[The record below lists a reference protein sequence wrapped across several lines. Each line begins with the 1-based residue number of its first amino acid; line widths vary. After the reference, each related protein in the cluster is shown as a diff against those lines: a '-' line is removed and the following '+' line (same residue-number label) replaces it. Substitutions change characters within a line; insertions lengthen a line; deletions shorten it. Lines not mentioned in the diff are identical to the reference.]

1 MNIAPRAFL
10 GFALIGALMLALGV
24 FALSQMSKIRTSGE
38 NIVENS
44 VPSVRALNEF
54 TQLTL
59 RLRVLSYRLLT
70 NREADTQQKTFDL
83 FEQRNQQIRTAQ
95 SNYEKLISAPEERAA
110 YDQYVQLLNQYRQ
123 LEERMKTLSRNN
135 QVDEL
140 RTLLGNDL
148 QTNSEAVNAVLARLT
163 EINNLQAE
171 AFNKSAAQQYST
183 AFTWVVTMLIVATG
197 LTLLFAWLL
206 TNSITKPIANALDAA
221 EEIAKGN
228 LTRPITVD
236 GSDEA
241 GRLLRAMATMQDKLR
256 DTLQRISG
264 SATQLASA
272 AEELNSVTDESA
284 RGLTQ
289 QNNEIEQAATAVNE
303 MTSAVEEVARN
314 AVSTSEAS
322 RNATTSAGD
331 GRDLVQETVGAIERM
346 SADVQSTAT
355 LIGNLAD
362 ESRDIGKVL
371 DVIRGLADQTN
382 LLALNAAIEAAR
394 AGEAGRGFAVV
405 ADEVRALAHRTQQST
420 SEIERMIGSIQSG
433 TEQAATAVNEMTS
446 AVEEVARN
454 AVSTSEASR
463 NATTSAG
470 DGRDLVQETVGA
482 IERMSA
488 DVQSTASLIGN
499 LANESRDIGK
509 VLDVIRGLADQTNLL
524 ALNAAIEAAR
534 AGEAGRGFAVVAD
547 EVRALAHRTQQST
560 SEIERM
566 IGSIQ
571 SGTEQAVDSMRNSTE
586 RAESTLNI
594 ARGAGMSLDT
604 INSAIVEIN
613 ERNLVIAS
621 AAEEQAQV
629 AREVD
634 RNLVNI
640 RDLSVQSATGANQ
653 TSAASAELSRLAVDL
668 NSMVG
673 RFSL

>member
-1 MNIAPRAFL
+1 MSLRNMNIAPRAFL
-10 GFALIGALMLALGV
+10 GFAFIGALMLLLGV
-24 FALSQMSKIRTSGE
+24 FALNQMSKIRAATEDITSA
-38 NIVENS
+38 S
-44 VPSVRALNEF
+44 VPSIRALDEF

-70 NREADTQQKTFDL
+70 NREPDVQQKTL
-83 FEQRNQQIRTAQ
+83 EAFELRNQQIRTAQ
-95 SNYEKLISAPEERAA
+95 GIYEKLITSTQERNA
-110 YDQYVQLLNQYRQ
+110 YDEYVRLLGQYHQI
-123 LEERMKTLSRNN
+123 EERMKSLSRAN

-140 RTLLGNDL
+140 RNLLNTEL
-148 QTNSEAVNAVLARLT
+148 LSNSEQVNAVLTRLLD
-163 EINNLQAE
+163 INNDDANATNQQAKDQYDM
-171 AFNKSAAQQYST
+171 AFDL
-183 AFTWVVTMLIVATG
+183 VVGLLVVATA
-197 LTLLFAWLL
+197 LTVLFAWLL
-206 TNSITKPIANALDAA
+206 TRSITLPIARALEAA
-221 EEIAKGN
+221 EEVAEGN

-236 GSDEA
+236 GNDEA
-241 GRLLRAMATMQDKLR
+241 GRLLAAMAKMQNKLR
-256 DTLQRISG
+256 DTLQRIAG

-272 AEELNSVTDESA
+272 AEELNAVTDESA

-331 GRDLVQETVGAIERM
+331 GRDLVQETVSAIERM
-346 SADVQSTAT
+346 SADVQA
-355 LIGNLAD
+355 
-362 ESRDIGKVL
+362 
-371 DVIRGLADQTN
+371 
-382 LLALNAAIEAAR
+382 
-394 AGEAGRGFAVV
+394 
-405 ADEVRALAHRTQQST
+405 
-420 SEIERMIGSIQSG
+420 
-433 TEQAATAVNEMTS
+433 
-446 AVEEVARN
+446 
-454 AVSTSEASR
+454 
-463 NATTSAG
+463 
-470 DGRDLVQETVGA
+470 
-482 IERMSA
+482 
-488 DVQSTASLIGN
+488 TASLIGD

-571 SGTEQAVDSMRNSTE
+571 TGTEHAVDSMRNSTE

-594 ARGAGMSLDT
+594 AKGAGMSLDT
-604 INSAIVEIN
+604 INTAIVEIN

-640 RDLSVQSATGANQ
+640 RDLSVQSATGASQ
-653 TSAASAELSRLAVDL
+653 TSAASNELSRLAVDL
-668 NSMVG
+668 NGMVG
-673 RFSL
+673 RFRL

>member
-1 MNIAPRAFL
+1 MSLRNMNIAPRAFL
-10 GFALIGALMLALGV
+10 GFAFIGALMLLLGV
-24 FALSQMSKIRTSGE
+24 FALNQMSKIRAATEDITSA
-38 NIVENS
+38 S
-44 VPSVRALNEF
+44 VPSIRAVDEL

-70 NREADTQQKTFDL
+70 NREPDVQQKTL
-83 FEQRNQQIRTAQ
+83 EAFELRNLQIRTAQ
-95 SNYEKLISAPEERAA
+95 DIYEKLITSTEERNA
-110 YDQYVQLLNQYRQ
+110 YNEYVRLLGQYRQ
-123 LEERMKTLSRNN
+123 IEERMKSLSRAN
-135 QVDEL
+135 QVNEL
-140 RTLLGNDL
+140 RSLLNTELLD
-148 QTNSEAVNAVLARLT
+148 NSEQVNAVLTRLLD
-163 EINNLQAE
+163 INNDDANATNQRAKDQYDM
-171 AFNKSAAQQYST
+171 AFDLVVGLLVIAT
-183 AFTWVVTMLIVATG
+183 A

-206 TNSITKPIANALDAA
+206 TRSITLPIAQALEAA
-221 EEIAKGN
+221 EEVAEGN

-236 GSDEA
+236 GNDEA
-241 GRLLRAMATMQDKLR
+241 GRLLAAMAKMQHKLR
-256 DTLQRISG
+256 DTLQRIAG

-272 AEELNSVTDESA
+272 AEELNAVTEESA

-331 GRDLVQETVGAIERM
+331 GRDLVQETVSAIERM
-346 SADVQSTAT
+346 STDVQA
-355 LIGNLAD
+355 
-362 ESRDIGKVL
+362 
-371 DVIRGLADQTN
+371 
-382 LLALNAAIEAAR
+382 
-394 AGEAGRGFAVV
+394 
-405 ADEVRALAHRTQQST
+405 
-420 SEIERMIGSIQSG
+420 
-433 TEQAATAVNEMTS
+433 
-446 AVEEVARN
+446 
-454 AVSTSEASR
+454 
-463 NATTSAG
+463 
-470 DGRDLVQETVGA
+470 
-482 IERMSA
+482 
-488 DVQSTASLIGN
+488 TASLIGD

-571 SGTEQAVDSMRNSTE
+571 TGTEHAVDSMRNSTE

-594 ARGAGMSLDT
+594 ARGAGLSLDT
-604 INSAIVEIN
+604 INTAIVEIN

-640 RDLSVQSATGANQ
+640 RDLSVQSATGASQ
-653 TSAASAELSRLAVDL
+653 TSAASGELSRLAVDL
-668 NSMVG
+668 NGMVG
-673 RFSL
+673 RFRL

>member
-1 MNIAPRAFL
+1 MSLRNMNIAPRAFL

-24 FALSQMSKIRTSGE
+24 FALTQMSKIRGSGE
-38 NIVENS
+38 SIAQNS
-44 VPSVRALNEF
+44 VPSIKALDEF

-59 RLRVLSYRLLT
+59 RLRVLSYRLLV
-70 NREADTQQKTFDL
+70 NREPDIQQKTYDL
-83 FEQRNQQIRTAQ
+83 FDQRSQQIRAAQTA
-95 SNYEKLISAPEERAA
+95 YEKLISAPDERAA
-110 YDQYVQLLNQYRQ
+110 YEQYVQLLGQYRQ

-135 QVDEL
+135 QVEEL
-140 RTLLGNDL
+140 RALLNTEL
-148 QTNSEAVNAVLARLT
+148 LSNSDAINAAIGRLV
-163 EINNLQAE
+163 EINNQQAE
-171 AFNKSAAQQYST
+171 ALNQSAAQQYSS
-183 AFTWVVTMLIVATG
+183 AFNWVVTLLVIATG

-241 GRLLRAMATMQDKLR
+241 GRLLRAMSTMQEKLR

-322 RNATTSAGD
+322 KNATTSAGD
-331 GRDLVQETVGAIERM
+331 GRDLVQETVSAIERM
-346 SADVQSTAT
+346 SADVQGTA
-355 LIGNLAD
+355 A
-362 ESRDIGKVL
+362 
-371 DVIRGLADQTN
+371 
-382 LLALNAAIEAAR
+382 
-394 AGEAGRGFAVV
+394 
-405 ADEVRALAHRTQQST
+405 
-420 SEIERMIGSIQSG
+420 
-433 TEQAATAVNEMTS
+433 
-446 AVEEVARN
+446 
-454 AVSTSEASR
+454 
-463 NATTSAG
+463 
-470 DGRDLVQETVGA
+470 
-482 IERMSA
+482 
-488 DVQSTASLIGN
+488 LIGN

-571 SGTEQAVDSMRNSTE
+571 SGTEHAVDSMRNSTE

-604 INSAIVEIN
+604 INTAIVEIN

>member
-1 MNIAPRAFL
+1 MSLRNMNIAPRAFL
-10 GFALIGALMLALGV
+10 GFAFIGALMLFLGV
-24 FALSQMSKIRTSGE
+24 FALNQMSKIRAATE
-38 NIVENS
+38 DITQAS
-44 VPSVRALNEF
+44 VPSIRALDEF

-70 NREADTQQKTFDL
+70 NREPDVQQKTL
-83 FEQRNQQIRTAQ
+83 EAFELRNQQIRAAQ
-95 SNYEKLISAPEERAA
+95 GVYEKLIDSREERSA
-110 YDQYVQLLNQYRQ
+110 YDEYVRLLGQYHQI
-123 LEERMKTLSRNN
+123 EERMKSLSRAN
-135 QVDEL
+135 QIDEL
-140 RTLLGNDL
+140 RTLLNTEL
-148 QTNSEAVNAVLARLT
+148 LSNSEQVNAVLTRLLD
-163 EINNLQAE
+163 INNQMANATNQE
-171 AFNKSAAQQYST
+171 AKDQYDMAFDLVVGLLIIAT
-183 AFTWVVTMLIVATG
+183 A

-206 TNSITKPIANALDAA
+206 TRSITLPIAQALEASEEVA
-221 EEIAKGN
+221 EGN
-228 LTRPITVD
+228 LTRPIKVD
-236 GSDEA
+236 GNDEA
-241 GRLLRAMATMQDKLR
+241 GRLLAAMAKMQDKLR
-256 DTLQRISG
+256 DTLQRIAG

-272 AEELNSVTDESA
+272 AEELNAVTDESA

-331 GRDLVQETVGAIERM
+331 GRDLVQETVSAIERM
-346 SADVQSTAT
+346 SGDVQATAT
-355 LIGNLAD
+355 LIGD
-362 ESRDIGKVL
+362 
-371 DVIRGLADQTN
+371 
-382 LLALNAAIEAAR
+382 
-394 AGEAGRGFAVV
+394 
-405 ADEVRALAHRTQQST
+405 
-420 SEIERMIGSIQSG
+420 
-433 TEQAATAVNEMTS
+433 
-446 AVEEVARN
+446 
-454 AVSTSEASR
+454 
-463 NATTSAG
+463 
-470 DGRDLVQETVGA
+470 
-482 IERMSA
+482 
-488 DVQSTASLIGN
+488 

-571 SGTEQAVDSMRNSTE
+571 AGTEHAVDSMRNSTE

-594 ARGAGMSLDT
+594 AKGAGMSLDT
-604 INSAIVEIN
+604 INTAIVEIN

-640 RDLSVQSATGANQ
+640 RDLSVQSATGASQ
-653 TSAASAELSRLAVDL
+653 TSAASSELSRLAVDL
-668 NSMVG
+668 NGMVG
-673 RFSL
+673 RFRL

>member
-1 MNIAPRAFL
+1 MSLRNMNIAPRAFL

-24 FALSQMSKIRTSGE
+24 FALTQMSNIRASGE
-38 NIVENS
+38 SIARNS
-44 VPSVRALNEF
+44 VPSIKALNEF

-70 NREADTQQKTFDL
+70 NREPDTQQKTFDL
-83 FEQRNQQIRTAQ
+83 FEQRNQQIRAAQ
-95 SNYEKLISAPEERAA
+95 VAYEKLISAPDERAA
-110 YDQYVQLLNQYRQ
+110 YDQYVQLLGQYRQ

-135 QVDEL
+135 QVTEL
-140 RTLLGNDL
+140 QALLNTEL
-148 QTNSEAVNAVLARLT
+148 MSNSDAINAVLARLT
-163 EINNLQAE
+163 EINNQQAE
-171 AFNKSAAQQYST
+171 AFNQGAAKQYST
-183 AFTWVVTMLIVATG
+183 AFNWVVTLLVIATG

-221 EEIAKGN
+221 EEVAKGN
-228 LTRPITVD
+228 LTRPIVVD

-241 GRLLRAMATMQDKLR
+241 GRLLRAMSTMQEKLR

-303 MTSAVEEVARN
+303 MTSAVEEVAHN

-322 RNATTSAGD
+322 KNATTSAGD
-331 GRDLVQETVGAIERM
+331 GRDLVQETVSAIERM
-346 SADVQSTAT
+346 SADVQGTAT
-355 LIGNLAD
+355 
-362 ESRDIGKVL
+362 
-371 DVIRGLADQTN
+371 
-382 LLALNAAIEAAR
+382 
-394 AGEAGRGFAVV
+394 
-405 ADEVRALAHRTQQST
+405 
-420 SEIERMIGSIQSG
+420 
-433 TEQAATAVNEMTS
+433 
-446 AVEEVARN
+446 
-454 AVSTSEASR
+454 
-463 NATTSAG
+463 
-470 DGRDLVQETVGA
+470 
-482 IERMSA
+482 
-488 DVQSTASLIGN
+488 LIGN

-571 SGTEQAVDSMRNSTE
+571 SGTEHAVDSMRNSTE

-604 INSAIVEIN
+604 INTAIVEIN